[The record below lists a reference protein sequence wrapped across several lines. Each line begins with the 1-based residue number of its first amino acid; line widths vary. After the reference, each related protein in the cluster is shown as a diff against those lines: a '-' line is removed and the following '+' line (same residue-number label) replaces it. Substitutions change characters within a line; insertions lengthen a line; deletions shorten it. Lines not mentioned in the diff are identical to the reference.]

1 MEQTLRI
8 QMPSEGLIK
17 YSCRFIHTEIS
28 EKLIIVGTFTG
39 LLQGASQYPPPT
51 SNSEVH
57 RYANGPAT
65 SGSQNVSQAQQCH
78 NSGEDLS
85 HIGMD

>member
-1 MEQTLRI
+1 MEQTDQI

-17 YSCRFIHTEIS
+17 YSCRFIHRDIR
-28 EKLIIVGTFTG
+28 KLIIVGTFTG
-39 LLQGASQYPPPT
+39 LLQGASQYPAPT